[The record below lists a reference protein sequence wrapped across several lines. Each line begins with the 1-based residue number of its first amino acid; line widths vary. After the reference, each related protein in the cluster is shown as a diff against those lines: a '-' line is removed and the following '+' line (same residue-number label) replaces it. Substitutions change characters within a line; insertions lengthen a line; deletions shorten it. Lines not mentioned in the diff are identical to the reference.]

1 MTWALANFKNPETAF
16 FYDVQNL
23 RRSYC
28 ANCSNH
34 GHVDNKTDLSEPH
47 YTIETEDFTF
57 TCSGQSV
64 FAKKYCTF
72 NLELQRDAVLCFF
85 CFAMCFSKFMDIL
98 TPPTNRKFWEYPV
111 AILGKNYNYIIIRKW
126 GRYVQIYRLMRW
138 MLFVI
143 SIRKCPLFPKA
154 TKTHS
159 VIILSNMK

>member
-1 MTWALANFKNPETAF
+1 MHSLGEIIYQLTLWLKVPTTNAWSSRWLGRWQILKTLRLHF
-16 FYDVQNL
+16 FYDVHCL

-72 NLELQRDAVLCFF
+72 NLELQRDAVLFFF

-98 TPPTNRKFWEYPV
+98 TSPTESFEIIQWQSLVK
-111 AILGKNYNYIIIRKW
+111 III
-126 GRYVQIYRLMRW
+126 
-138 MLFVI
+138 
-143 SIRKCPLFPKA
+143 
-154 TKTHS
+154 
-159 VIILSNMK
+159 IL